1 MECGLH
7 DTGMGAASMNS
18 YRCNHCGKVVAR
30 DSEKRW
36 IKSYC
41 EATGKMT
48 RLWLVRDKQP

>member
-1 MECGLH
+1 
-7 DTGMGAASMNS
+7 MNS